1 MPPSSNPT
9 HLVYLDALKWLA
21 AHLVVAH
28 HLSAYGSL
36 AAATAEQWPQTMGWL
51 FNEARMAVQIFL
63 VMGGYLAAKC
73 LRRPPHSGLDALR
86 VMGWRFT
93 RLVLPYWGALVL
105 AVLGAALARQW
116 WLNDAIPSPPT
127 LWQFFMHALLLQ
139 DLTHQEALSTGV
151 WYVAIDFQL
160 FCLIT
165 LLATLGH
172 RWVVAGV
179 IALTTA
185 SLFYFNLNS
194 DWDVCG
200 LYFFGAY
207 GLGALAYVAA
217 SSARVA
223 RGLALLAL
231 LGGVAL
237 VVDFR
242 GRIALALGVALWLGV
257 MHVAWQRWPTFR
269 QYLTLFLKPLNRFY
283 PASYALFLIHFP
295 VCLLG
300 NALYVR
306 MGWHSADVALAC
318 MGGVWLVSLGLAVV
332 FHERVERALVRKSMA
347 SP

>member
-1 MPPSSNPT
+1 MPRFSNPT

-28 HLSAYGSL
+28 HLSAYGPL
-36 AAATAEQWPQTMGWL
+36 AAIATEQWPQTMGWL

-63 VMGGYLAAKC
+63 VIGGYLAAKC
-73 LRRPPHSGLDALR
+73 LHSPPHSGLDAFR
-86 VMGWRFT
+86 VMGRRFS
-93 RLVLPYWGALVL
+93 RLVLPYLIALVL
-105 AVLGAALARQW
+105 AMLGAALVRQW
-116 WLNDAIPSPPT
+116 WLDDAIPNPPT
-127 LWQFFMHALLLQ
+127 AWQFFMHALLFQ
-139 DLTHQEALSTGV
+139 DLAHQEALSTGV

-165 LLATLGH
+165 LLAWLG
-172 RWVVAGV
+172 RRGAVAGV
-179 IALTTA
+179 IVLMTA

-207 GLGALAYVAA
+207 GLGALAYMAVV
-217 SSARVA
+217 SARVA
-223 RGLALLAL
+223 RGLGLLTL
-231 LGGVAL
+231 LGLVAL
-237 VVDFR
+237 GVDFR
-242 GRIALALGVALWLGV
+242 GRIALALAVALWLGG
-257 MHVAWQRWPTFR
+257 MHTAWQRWPAFR
-269 QYLTLFLKPLNRFY
+269 QKLTLFLKPLSRFY

-306 MGWHSADVALAC
+306 MGWHSAYMALAC
-318 MGGVWLVSLGLAVV
+318 MCGVWLISLGLSVV
-332 FHERVERALVRKSMA
+332 FHERVECALVRKSMA